1 MKYPIYFLIPI
12 MMILSAGFSVALE
25 SEKAQATFAVH

>member
-1 MKYPIYFLIPI
+1 MKYPIFFLILI
-12 MMILSAGFSVALE
+12 MMTFWTGFSVALE

>member
-1 MKYPIYFLIPI
+1 MKYPLFFLLLVMTIF
-12 MMILSAGFSVALE
+12 SAGFTVALE